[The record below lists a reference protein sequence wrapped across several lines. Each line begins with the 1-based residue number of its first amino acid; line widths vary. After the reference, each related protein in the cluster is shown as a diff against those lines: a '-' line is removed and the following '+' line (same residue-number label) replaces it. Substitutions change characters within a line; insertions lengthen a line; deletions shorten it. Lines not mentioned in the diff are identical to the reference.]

1 MGEKDIEQKC
11 LRLIDENGAEA
22 LKSDGF
28 ENVALETVKK
38 IISRDTLEIKELD
51 VWLACLR
58 WAEKECQRQDKQ
70 VSISVPL
77 LFTSRVSGRGN
88 RIAAVFP
95 SVCVCQHS
103 HGRTVRPMTLIFGM
117 GVDLDLS

>member
-28 ENVALETVKK
+28 ENVTLETVKK
-38 IISRDTLEIKELD
+38 IISRDTLEINELD
-51 VWLACLR
+51 VWQACLR

-70 VSISVPL
+70 VSIFVEFWIFVHGKYLSI
-77 LFTSRVSGRGN
+77 FSMRSGYTLATCN
-88 RIAAVFP
+88 SHLEFAVTMY
-95 SVCVCQHS
+95 Q
-103 HGRTVRPMTLIFGM
+103 
-117 GVDLDLS
+117 